1 MAKGLVTV
9 FGGSGFLG
17 KHVVRAL
24 VKDGWRVR
32 VPVRRPHTAQDL
44 KVIGNVGQ
52 VQLMQANI
60 RFAKSVERAVE
71 GSDAVI
77 NLVALLYQAGKQSFE
92 SVHVRG
98 AETLAK
104 AAAAQGVSNF
114 VQVSSIGADAQS
126 ESDYAR
132 TKAEGEAAVRAAIPS
147 ADIMRPSIMFGPEDG
162 FFNRFAAL
170 TQIAPALPLL
180 GGGET
185 KMQPAYVGDVA
196 EAIAKVIGQG
206 TSGTTYELGGPQ
218 VYSFKELMQFML
230 ESIDRKRLL
239 IPVPW
244 FAANMMGF
252 AGELSG
258 YAPFVEPFLTRDQVK
273 NLQVDNVVGDGA
285 KSFADLGIQLE
296 TVEAIVPSY
305 LERYR
310 KYGQFHEKR
319 AT

>member
-77 NLVALLYQAGKQSFE
+77 NLVGLLYPSGKQTFE

-98 AETLAK
+98 AATLAK
-104 AAAAQGVSNF
+104 AAAAQGITNF
-114 VQVSSIGADAQS
+114 VQLSAIGADIDS
-126 ESDYAR
+126 KSDYNR
-132 TKAEGEAAVRAAIPS
+132 TKAEGEQEVRRAVPS
-147 ADIMRPSIMFGPEDG
+147 ADILRPSILFGAEDS
-162 FFNRFAAL
+162 FFNRFAMM
-170 TQIAPALPLL
+170 TQFTPALPLL

-185 KMQPAYVGDVA
+185 KMQPVYAGDVA
-196 EAIAKVIGQG
+196 EAITKVIGQG
-206 TSGTTYELGGPQ
+206 TRGAVYELGGAQ
-218 VYSFKELMQFML
+218 IYSFKELLQFML
-230 ESIDRKRLL
+230 SVIDRKRLL
-239 IPVPW
+239 VPVPW
-244 FAANMMGF
+244 FAANMLGF
-252 AGELSG
+252 LGEVSG
-258 YAPFVEPFLTRDQVK
+258 HAPFIEPFLTRDQVRSLK
-273 NLQVDNVVGDGA
+273 TDTVAADNA
-285 KSFADLGIQLE
+285 KGFAELGISLE
-296 TVEAIVPSY
+296 TIEAVVPSY

-310 KYGQFHEKR
+310 KHGQFHERR
-319 AT
+319 A